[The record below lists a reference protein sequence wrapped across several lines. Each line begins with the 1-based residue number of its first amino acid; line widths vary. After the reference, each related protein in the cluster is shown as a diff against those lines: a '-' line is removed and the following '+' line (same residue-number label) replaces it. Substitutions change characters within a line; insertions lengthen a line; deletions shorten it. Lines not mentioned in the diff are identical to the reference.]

1 MLQLKVAK
9 YHEIESECHHCV
21 AKHDMQVVI
30 EGVVFNLIQEVSSQR
45 VGVRVRHCIVGNYDC
60 EVDEEREELVLH
72 VDTLELLKLRVHYC
86 LDALDLENRRVAW
99 LVG

>member
-9 YHEIESECHHCV
+9 YHEIESECHHCI
-21 AKHDMQVVI
+21 AKHDMQVVV
-30 EGVVFNLIQEVSSQR
+30 EGVLFNLILEVSSQR

-72 VDTLELLKLRVHYC
+72 VDALELLKLRVNYC
-86 LDALDLENRRVAW
+86 LDALDLENGRVAS